1 MRSEIQVSSLSLALA
16 ALAPRDPT
24 SLSDVAQSA
33 FKGTGIVVLG
43 RTFARSCAGCRGAA
57 RHRLALGRSS
67 VILDHTLQYLRVLGP
82 FLTLILCA
90 VFTEVFHPFSVLT

>member
-33 FKGTGIVVLG
+33 FKGAKAKAVRFGV
-43 RTFARSCAGCRGAA
+43 RGLWCWGAPSLS
-57 RHRLALGRSS
+57 LALA
-67 VILDHTLQYLRVLGP
+67 
-82 FLTLILCA
+82 A
-90 VFTEVFHPFSVLT
+90 VAPRDTALLSDVAQ